1 MKFFARSSKL
11 GSEGRSVLI
20 RGLAGFSLIE
30 LLVVMALIAVLS
42 LPIRHLV
49 REGSDAHTMKSAQDL
64 LVAQL
69 AAARNQAMVSG
80 NSCRLLV
87 YSHHDDNPDVQ
98 DRLQRLLI
106 VVADGDGAWRAVG
119 PPESLPGN
127 IRMVPKSDPPTLA
140 AGAWGSGPTST
151 VSADVSHD
159 VWFGDKAQ
167 SAHYYFVEFSPLGNT
182 RGATLVLSPAVL
194 RPAGDSLGVCFTS
207 PAEVCG
213 VRLSQYGAST
223 LIPHALAFQ

>member
-1 MKFFARSSKL
+1 MKFPARSITL

-49 REGSDAHTMKSAQDL
+49 REGSDAYTMKSAQDL
-64 LVAQL
+64 LVSQL

-80 NSCRLLV
+80 SSCRLLV
-87 YSHHDDNPDVQ
+87 YSHHGDNPDVQ

-106 VVADGDGAWRAVG
+106 VVANGDGAWRAVG
-119 PPESLPGN
+119 PPVSLPGN
-127 IRMVPKSDPPTLA
+127 IRMVPKSAPSTLP

-151 VSADVSHD
+151 VGADVSHD
-159 VWFGDKAQ
+159 VRFGDRAQ

-194 RPAGDSLGVCFTS
+194 HPAGDSLEVCFTS

-213 VRLSQYGAST
+213 VRLSQYGAPT
-223 LIPHALAFQ
+223 LIPHLQAFQ